1 MSPPKCGVFYV
12 RDFILFSSFKV
23 TIMRYVLG
31 IILLI
36 GCLGLKAQK
45 HGIIFYNDSAKKAVQ
60 VKTGGMVM
68 LSYKGYLKQDEL
80 NTNYILQLNDSVIVL
95 GKPRLFNAPADIRQV
110 RIKDITGFRKVSEG
124 TQLFKFLITLGG
136 TLGSYYA
143 FSANE
148 HISTTEK
155 LVYSTAVA
163 LGTQLTLSLVFP
175 SKKVKYKIKDG
186 WRIMLR

>member
-1 MSPPKCGVFYV
+1 
-12 RDFILFSSFKV
+12 
-23 TIMRYVLG
+23 
-31 IILLI
+31 
-36 GCLGLKAQK
+36 LGLKAQK
-45 HGIIFYNDSAKKAVQ
+45 HGIIFYNDSARKAVQ
-60 VKTGGMVM
+60 IKAGGMVM
-68 LSYKGYLKQDEL
+68 LSYKGYLKQYEL
-80 NTNYILQLNDSVIVL
+80 TTNYILQLNDSLIVL
-95 GKPRLFNAPADIRQV
+95 GKPRLFREPANVRQV
-110 RIKDITGFRKVSEG
+110 RLTDISGFRKVSG
-124 TQLFKFLITLGG
+124 GSQLFKFAITLGG

-163 LGTQLTLSLVFP
+163 LCTQLTLRLVFP